1 MKAVN
6 IYSIRAISNLHVGS
20 GEGDFSIVDKQ
31 VQRDPVTGLPTIH
44 ASGIKG
50 ALREA
55 MEYAEKH
62 ETEENKRPIA
72 KSIEEIFGAAVKPEK
87 GKERIIKQGL
97 NNFFDGKL
105 IALPIRSS
113 HHFFYVAT
121 CPSLLETLIADLKTF
136 SDGHAKIKPLETLAA
151 VQVEEGAPKHFGNG
165 TGQVMLEDWGAS
177 YKDTPVAD
185 LTAYFGDRIALLHD
199 DDFATLAKELPIIA
213 RNYLVNGISSNLWY
227 EEVVPREARFYTM
240 ISRHADKD
248 DLNDFL
254 ITSKNLIQ
262 LGANATVGYGLC
274 EFKTM

>member
-6 IYSIRAISNLHVGS
+6 VYLIRAISNLHVGS

-31 VQRDPVTGLPTIH
+31 VQRDPVTGLPAIH

-55 MEYAEKH
+55 MEYEANTNNDNAQK
-62 ETEENKRPIA
+62 A
-72 KSIEEIFGAAVKPEK
+72 SIVSIFGADPKRK
-87 GKERIIKQGL
+87 DGKIQQGL

-105 IALPIRSS
+105 LALPIRSS

-121 CPSLLETLIADLKTF
+121 CPSLLKTLIADLTTF
-136 SDGHAKIKPLETLAA
+136 SNDHAKIKHLETLSAI
-151 VQVEEGAPKHFGNG
+151 QIERGAPKYFGNG
-165 TGQVMLEDWGAS
+165 AGQITLEDWTAS
-177 YKDTPVAD
+177 HNTAPINGLSD
-185 LTAYFGDRIALLHD
+185 LLGDRIALLHD
-199 DDFATLAKELPIIA
+199 DDFQTLANELPIIA
-213 RNYLVNGISSNLWY
+213 RNYLENGISKNLWY

-248 DLNDFL
+248 DLNAFL
-254 ITSKNLIQ
+254 KTKDNLVQ

-274 EFKTM
+274 EFKTI

>member
-1 MKAVN
+1 MKTVDV
-6 IYSIRAISNLHVGS
+6 YLIRAISNLHVGS

-55 MEYAEKH
+55 MEYGKNDDQKA
-62 ETEENKRPIA
+62 TI
-72 KSIEEIFGAAVKPEK
+72 IDIFGADPKRK
-87 GKERIIKQGL
+87 DGKIQQGL

-105 IALPIRSS
+105 LGLPIRSS

-136 SDGHAKIKPLETLAA
+136 CDGHAKIAPLKALAA
-151 VQVEEGAPKHFGNG
+151 VSVSKGAPKYFGDDS
-165 TGQVMLEDWGAS
+165 GQITLEDWSAS
-177 YKDTPVAD
+177 YKDTSVAD
-185 LTAYFGDRIALLHD
+185 LTACFGDRIALLHD
-199 DDFATLAKELPIIA
+199 DDFAALAAELPIIA

-240 ISRHADKD
+240 ITRHPDKD
-248 DLNDFL
+248 DLNTFL
-254 ITSKNLIQ
+254 TNSNNLVQ

-274 EFKTM
+274 EFKTI